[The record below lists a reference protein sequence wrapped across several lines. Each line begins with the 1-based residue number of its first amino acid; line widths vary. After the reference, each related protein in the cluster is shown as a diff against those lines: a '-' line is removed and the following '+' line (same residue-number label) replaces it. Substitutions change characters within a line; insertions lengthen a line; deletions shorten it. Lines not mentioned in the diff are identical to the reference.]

1 MNELAIIADD
11 LTGAT
16 DSGVQFARRGFDT
29 RVVLH
34 AEEVSVIER
43 NSEIIVLDTDS
54 RAVAAGEAYERT
66 RLAALQVARMGFK
79 HVYKKLDSTLR
90 GNLGAEIDAVADAIP
105 VDCIIVAPPIRR
117 SEGRPETAFIM

>member
-29 RVVLH
+29 QVVFH
-34 AEEVSVIER
+34 AEEVSTIER

-66 RLAALQVARMGFK
+66 RL
-79 HVYKKLDSTLR
+79 
-90 GNLGAEIDAVADAIP
+90 
-105 VDCIIVAPPIRR
+105 
-117 SEGRPETAFIM
+117 

>member
-34 AEEVSVIER
+34 AE
-43 NSEIIVLDTDS
+43 
-54 RAVAAGEAYERT
+54 
-66 RLAALQVARMGFK
+66 
-79 HVYKKLDSTLR
+79 
-90 GNLGAEIDAVADAIP
+90 
-105 VDCIIVAPPIRR
+105 
-117 SEGRPETAFIM
+117 